1 MTIKDKNFEIFC
13 GTGGVGKTTLA
24 TARAVYLSS
33 IGKKVLLIT
42 IDPSKRLKEVLS
54 LEEKSAGEIGNVV
67 NPVAPDKSFDALL
80 MNPQKTMQS
89 IATKSGHAEIE
100 TNRILK
106 ILAKPYGGLNEILS
120 IIELNFHFEKNI
132 YDVIVLDTPPGSHFL
147 DFLESCG
154 KIKSFFDKS
163 FMEIFNYLG
172 KKTGSKKPGL
182 FKIIVSNGVKKLLS
196 YLQKVTGAQFVEDFI
211 DAVSAIYS
219 AKEPF
224 LGGLNIQEKLK
235 DPILSNWF
243 LVTSIEQDK
252 FREALEIRS
261 HAKDFFHQ
269 DTYLLVNKSLK
280 RNWGK
285 FETEN
290 NIVKEIKDTSINR
303 EDEIEKLVH
312 RHFRKTVF
320 FDEIIDNKPIEHVKQ
335 LTENWNTIE

>member
-1 MTIKDKNFEIFC
+1 MQVGDKSFEVFC

-24 TARAVYLSS
+24 TARAAYLSG

-54 LEEKSAGEIGNVV
+54 LEESTAGEVCQV
-67 NPVAPDKSFDALL
+67 KNPWKPEQTFDALL
-80 MNPQKTMQS
+80 MNPTVTMDN
-89 IATKSGHAEIE
+89 IAKKSGIEEINS
-100 TNRILK
+100 NRILK

-120 IIELNFHFEKNI
+120 IIELNFHYQKNH

-172 KKTGSKKPGL
+172 KRVDSKKPGL
-182 FKIIVSNGVKKLLS
+182 FKIIVSSGVKKLLS

-211 DAVSAIYS
+211 DAVSAIYM
-219 AKEPF
+219 AKDPF
-224 LGGLNIQEKLK
+224 LGGLDIQEKLK
-235 DPILSNWF
+235 EAKLSNWF
-243 LVTSIEQDK
+243 LVTSVEQDK
-252 FREALEIRS
+252 FKEALEIRS

-280 RNWGK
+280 RKWDG
-285 FETEN
+285 FETDDKVIN
-290 NIVKEIKDTSINR
+290 KIKDVTVNR
-303 EDEIEKLVH
+303 EKNIESMVKQS
-312 RHFRKTVF
+312 FRKTLF
-320 FDEIIDNKPIEHVKQ
+320 FDEVIEPKPLDHVLRLTDNWYYVD
-335 LTENWNTIE
+335 